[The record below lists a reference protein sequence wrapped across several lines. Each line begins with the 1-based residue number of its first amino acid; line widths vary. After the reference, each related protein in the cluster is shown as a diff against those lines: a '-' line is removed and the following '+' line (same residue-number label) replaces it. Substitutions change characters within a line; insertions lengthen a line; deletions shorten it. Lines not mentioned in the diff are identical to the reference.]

1 MNDAQAAAPSA
12 QNELSRS
19 LRPRHISMITIGGVI
34 GAGLFVGSS
43 VAIAAAGPAIILS
56 YVLTGVLIL
65 LVMRM
70 LGEMAVEM
78 PQVRSFTE
86 FTRAALGNWAG
97 FSIGWLYW
105 YFWVVVIPVEAIA
118 GATIIERWVPLPSWQ
133 IGTVLMMVMT
143 GVNLMSAR
151 AYGEFEFWFSSI
163 KVAAIVTFIIVVGA
177 YACGYG
183 SSSGPTFS
191 NLTAYGGFAPRGA
204 FAVLAAVTTV
214 IWSMMGAEVVTIAAA
229 ESPEPA
235 RAVARMTST
244 IISRILLFYVGSIL
258 VIVCAVP
265 WTEVVSGQSP
275 FTLALD
281 HVGFPYAST
290 IMAAVIL
297 TAVLS
302 CLNSAFYVASRVLFV
317 LASRGD
323 APRWLV
329 RTNRRHVPA
338 RAVLLASVVGF
349 AGVIAAILSPSVVF
363 AFLVNASG
371 AIIAVIYLAIGV
383 SQVRSRRARE
393 AAGAPAPALPMWLF
407 PWLSYVAIAGMALV
421 LIAMALTP
429 SHRAEFWTSVIS
441 IAIALL
447 AFVIFRRQAAPAVP
461 DDDAWSKAAP
471 RVTSVP
477 PTHEGASVGKRGSA
491 QP

>member
-1 MNDAQAAAPSA
+1 MNDLQAAVPVD
-12 QNELSRS
+12 QNALSRS
-19 LRPRHISMITIGGVI
+19 LRPRHVAMITVGGII

-43 VAIAAAGPAIILS
+43 VAIAAAGPAIIIS
-56 YVLTGVLIL
+56 YVLTGLLIL

-86 FTRAALGNWAG
+86 FTRAALGHWAG
-97 FSIGWLYW
+97 FSVGWLYW
-105 YFWVVVIPVEAIA
+105 YFWVIVIPVEAIA
-118 GATIIERWVPLPSWQ
+118 GAGIIQRWLPLPAWQ
-133 IGTVLMMVMT
+133 IGAVLMAMMT
-143 GVNLMSAR
+143 AVNLMSAR

-163 KVAAIVTFIIVVGA
+163 KVAAIITFIIVVGA
-177 YACGYG
+177 YACGYRSPTG
-183 SSSGPTFS
+183 ATFS
-191 NLTAYGGFAPRGA
+191 NLSAYGGFAPRGA
-204 FAVLAAVTTV
+204 LAVLASVTTV

-244 IISRILLFYVGSIL
+244 IISRIVLFYVGSIF
-258 VIVCAVP
+258 VITCVVP
-265 WTEVVSGQSP
+265 WTKVEPGKSP

-281 HVGFPYAST
+281 QIHFPYAST

-329 RTNRRHVPA
+329 RTNKRHVPA
-338 RAVLLASVVGF
+338 RAVLLASVLGF
-349 AGVIAAILSPSVVF
+349 AGVIAAIVSPSGVF
-363 AFLVNASG
+363 RFLVNSSG
-371 AIIAVIYLAIGV
+371 AIIAVIYLAIAV
-383 SQVRSRRARE
+383 SQVRTRQARE
-393 AAGAPAPALPMWLF
+393 AAGAPPPVLPMWLF
-407 PWLSYVAIAGMALV
+407 PWLSYLAIVGVIAV
-421 LIAMALTP
+421 LIAMAVTP

-441 IAIALL
+441 MAVALL
-447 AFVIFRRQAAPAVP
+447 AFGVFRFAALPRRADAPQRQPAT
-461 DDDAWSKAAP
+461 D
-471 RVTSVP
+471 
-477 PTHEGASVGKRGSA
+477 
-491 QP
+491 